1 VTGLSKGTV
10 KWFDEKKGFGFI
22 KQDDGG
28 PDVFVH
34 YSAIVNEGFKTLEEG
49 ANVEFEVAVEPKGAR
64 AANVQIIA

>member
-1 VTGLSKGTV
+1 VTNLPKGTV

-34 YSAIVNEGFKTLEEG
+34 YSAIADDGFKTLEEG
-49 ANVEFEVAVEPKGAR
+49 VTVEFEVAMEPKGAR
-64 AANVQIIA
+64 AANVNVIA